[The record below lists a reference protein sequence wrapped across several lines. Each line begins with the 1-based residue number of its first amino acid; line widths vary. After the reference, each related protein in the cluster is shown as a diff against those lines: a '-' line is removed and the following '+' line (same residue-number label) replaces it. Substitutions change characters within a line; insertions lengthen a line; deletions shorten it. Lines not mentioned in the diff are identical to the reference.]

1 MAGKNDQIVRGRR
14 YGGRRSLVGS
24 SPLCLCAQPPGHTD
38 GHCVLYAPSQDA
50 LFVGDA
56 VNNIHIFTGQPG
68 GHVAPTAANT
78 STDQAYESL
87 ARIEELSAS
96 TMYFDHGDPST
107 AGPRAIVA
115 EARAN
120 R

>member
-1 MAGKNDQIVRGRR
+1 LGPRPRVSARNQ
-14 YGGRRSLVGS
+14 
-24 SPLCLCAQPPGHTD
+24 PGHTD
-38 GHCVLYAPSQDA
+38 GHCVLYAASQDA

-68 GHVAPTAANT
+68 RHVAPTAANT

-96 TMYFDHGDPST
+96 TMYFGHGDPST

-115 EARAN
+115 ETRAN